1 MSTSKFTQ
9 FIEDQKAQKG
19 NANNSHFNLE
29 AEVNSGRKNKKS
41 NLESIS
47 KSENKTIA
55 MKKHN
60 YSAGPCILP
69 QEVFEKSAQA
79 ILNFNDSGLSLL
91 EISHRSKDFVAV
103 MEEARALV
111 LELLG
116 LEGKGYQALFL
127 AGGASLEFLMVPYNL
142 MKENGKAAYL
152 DTGVWASG
160 AIKEAKHFGETV
172 VVASSKEENYN
183 HIPKNYVVPEDADYF
198 HCTSNNT
205 IFGTQMKEFPNLTI
219 PMVCDMSSDIFSRQM
234 DFSKFDLIYAGAQ
247 KNMGP
252 AGTTLIV
259 VKEEILGKTGRPIP
273 SMLDYEKHIK
283 AESMYNTPPVFPI
296 YASLLTLQWLKN
308 LGGIAAIEKI
318 NNAKAALLYAE
329 IDRNPLFKGT
339 ANAED
344 RSNMNAC
351 FVLENEAHTETFD
364 ALWKAAGISGLPG
377 HRLAGGYRASMYN
390 ALPLES
396 VQVLVD
402 VMKDLEHKI

>member
-1 MSTSKFTQ
+1 MLISRFDIVFLILGSFSK
-9 FIEDQKAQKG
+9 
-19 NANNSHFNLE
+19 NLKF
-29 AEVNSGRKNKKS
+29 APNYNH
-41 NLESIS
+41 I
-47 KSENKTIA
+47 

-79 ILNFNDSGLSLL
+79 ILNFNNSDLSLL

-103 MEEARALV
+103 MDDARALV

-116 LEGKGYQALFL
+116 LENKGYQALFL

-142 MKENGKAAYL
+142 MKVDGKAAYL
-152 DTGVWASG
+152 DTGTWANN
-160 AIKEAKHFGETV
+160 AIKEAKHFGETLV
-172 VVASSKEENYN
+172 VGSSKEANYN
-183 HIPKNYVVPEDADYF
+183 YIPKNIEIPTDASYF

-205 IFGTQMKEFPNLTI
+205 IFGTQMKSFPKTNI
-219 PMVCDMSSDIFSRQM
+219 PVVCDMSSDIFSRTL
-234 DFSKFDLIYAGAQ
+234 DFSQFDIIYAGAQ

-252 AGTTLIV
+252 AGTTLV
-259 VKEEILGKTGRPIP
+259 VIKEEILGKTGRYIP

-283 AESMYNTPPVFPI
+283 AESMYNTPPVFPV

-318 NNAKAALLYAE
+318 NEQKAALLYSE

-339 ANAED
+339 AATED
-344 RSNMNAC
+344 RSIMNAT
-351 FVLENEAHTETFD
+351 FVLTDESLAEKFD
-364 ALWKAAGISGLPG
+364 AMWKAAGISGLTG
-377 HRLAGGYRASMYN
+377 HRSVGGYRASMYN

-402 VMKDLEHKI
+402 VMKELEVSVR